1 MRFNNVLEDILGKR
15 SNVSILRVLA
25 DKNAELT
32 GRRIAVLTG
41 LNHRTC
47 LLSLEG
53 LQRQGFI
60 TRRSVGSA
68 NLYRLKR
75 ENFLIE
81 QGILP
86 LLKLEKGLIISMIA
100 PVLDII
106 EKEAR
111 PHVQSVVLFGSVA
124 RAEEEPD
131 SDIDLC
137 LILDEQGL
145 KERISTLLEPVREHI
160 IRAFGNNLSIHMLT
174 VQELK
179 ERYAR
184 NDSIIK
190 EIMESKYVWG
200 EQVARLLTQRA

>member
-1 MRFNNVLEDILGKR
+1 MRFNTVLEDILGKR

-32 GRRIAVLTG
+32 GRQIALLTK

-86 LLKLEKGLIISMIA
+86 LLKLERGLIISMVA
-100 PVLDII
+100 PLLDVI

-111 PHVQSVVLFGSVA
+111 LHVRSVVLFGSVA
-124 RAEEEPD
+124 RAEEEPE

-137 LILDEQGL
+137 IILDAQGF
-145 KERISTLLEPVREHI
+145 KERIASLLEPVKEHI
-160 IRAFGNNLSIHMLT
+160 LRAFGNSLSVHMLT
-174 VQELK
+174 VGELK

-184 NDSIIK
+184 NDSIVK